1 MKDKILTILKT
12 GLILFIAM
20 IFFYG
25 LVYFVDDLFNGMLAD
40 WFTNQFTYSYYDS
53 HSSTY
58 YQTINWTAFK
68 SYIITLCAVVIIL
81 WVLSL
86 VLAVRLNEKRTVRK
100 TTAKTGRLIKDFL
113 AQDKISSDIF
123 PEEYTDIA
131 IQMSELKTKIINN
144 EQALKDESARK
155 NDLIA
160 YLAHDLKTPL
170 TSIIGY
176 LSLLNE
182 APEIPTEQRARY
194 VHISLEKAL
203 RLETLINEFFDITR
217 YNLHEMILEKET
229 LDLSYMLVQMADEFY
244 PLLKEHGNSISVNA
258 EENIKIYAD
267 PIKLARVFNNI
278 LKNAIA
284 YSYTNSEIQISASL
298 SDDTATVVF
307 SNHGRTIPKQKLETI
322 FEKFFRMDESRA
334 TNTGGAGLGLA
345 IAKEI
350 VTLHGGTITAQSENE
365 FTTFM
370 VTLPI
375 RT

>member
-1 MKDKILTILKT
+1 MV
-12 GLILFIAM
+12 
-20 IFFYG
+20 FFYG
-25 LVYFVDDLFNGMLAD
+25 LVYFIDDLFNGMLAD
-40 WFTNQFTYSYYDS
+40 WFTNQFTYSYYNS
-53 HSSTY
+53 KSSTY
-58 YQTINWTAFK
+58 YQAINWYALK
-68 SYIITLCAVVIIL
+68 SYIITLGAVVIIF
-81 WVLSL
+81 WIFSL
-86 VLAVRLNEKRTVRK
+86 ILAVKQNEKRTIRK

-113 AQDKISSDIF
+113 AHDELDADIF

-131 IQMSELKTKIINN
+131 IQMAELKNKITNN

-176 LSLLNE
+176 LSLIDE
-182 APEIPTEQRARY
+182 SPEIPTEQRARY

-203 RLETLINEFFDITR
+203 RLESLINEFFDITR
-217 YNLHEMILEKET
+217 YNLHEIILEKET
-229 LDLSYMLVQMADEFY
+229 FDLSYMLVQMADEFY

-258 EENIKIYAD
+258 KESIQIYAD
-267 PIKLARVFNNI
+267 PVKLARVFNNI

-284 YSYTNSEIQISASL
+284 YSYTNSDIHISTSV
-298 SDDTATVVF
+298 SNNMVTVVF
-307 SNHGRTIPKQKLETI
+307 SNHGKTIPKQKLETI

-350 VTLHGGTITAQSENE
+350 VTLHGGAITANSDDEL
-365 FTTFM
+365 TTF
-370 VTLPI
+370 TISLPLHN
-375 RT
+375 